1 MQQTWSSDKEARK
14 GEEEEETTGNWVGT
28 NGCFDRINEKGKKE
42 LESCTRRSKIK
53 ELRVKKKKGKGRC
66 ELLTTRDKEAVDD
79 GT

>member
-1 MQQTWSSDKEARK
+1 M
-14 GEEEEETTGNWVGT
+14 GT